1 MNLTAPQKVAEGT
14 EREAREEY
22 QRLLDQVKRC
32 PDEDGRAALQEASE

>member
-1 MNLTAPQKVAEGT
+1 MKLTAPRKVAERT

-32 PDEDGRAALQEASE
+32 PDEDGRAALQEMHE